1 MGEMKQLLEK
11 IVIFD
16 TTLRDGEQ
24 SPGASMNT
32 HEKVLVAKQLESLGV
47 DKIEAGFPASSPGDF
62 DAVRAVS
69 QSVST
74 PIVVGL
80 CRTRPEDIA
89 RAWDAVKEAKNP
101 GLHTFIATSDIHMKY
116 KLKMTREQVLKT
128 VEEAV
133 GNCSKLCKSV
143 EFSAED
149 ATRSDRDFLVDVF
162 NTALK
167 AGADTINIPDTVG
180 YTTPQE
186 FYDLVQYIK
195 DRLHPTEDITISVHC
210 HNDLGLATANS
221 LSAILAGAR
230 QVECTINGIGER
242 AGNTSLEEVVMTLN
256 VREDRYPFYTDI
268 DTTQIYPASKLVS
281 HITGIAV
288 QPNKAIVGANAFAHE
303 AGIHQDGYL
312 KERTTYEIMTPES
325 VGIGR
330 SSLVLG
336 KHSGKHALRNRLEA
350 LGYRLSDEE
359 LNKVFN
365 RFKEISDKKKEV
377 YDADIEAI
385 VLEEVYRLPDKYSL
399 KYLNVTSGT
408 VSVPTATVRLE
419 IEGEVVQAAG
429 FGNGPVDAVYKTIIG
444 MAGYHAK
451 LLNFSVSSITGGTDA
466 QGEVTVELQEGKLVS
481 IGHGSDP
488 DIIVASAKALVN
500 AMNRLE
506 FLKARKPR
514 KNKGL

>member
-242 AGNTSLEEVVMTLN
+242 AGNTSLEEVVMTILEFSGFRVGATERDSILN
-256 VREDRYPFYTDI
+256 PLPEKSPATLDKT
-268 DTTQIYPASKLVS
+268 PASLS
-281 HITGIAV
+281 TRTEITCLISS
-288 QPNKAIVGANAFAHE
+288 PHTSNIFETGAP
-303 AGIHQDGYL
+303 AGTMGY
-312 KERTTYEIMTPES
+312 T
-325 VGIGR
+325 
-330 SSLVLG
+330 SS
-336 KHSGKHALRNRLEA
+336 SG
-350 LGYRLSDEE
+350 S
-359 LNKVFN
+359 
-365 RFKEISDKKKEV
+365 
-377 YDADIEAI
+377 
-385 VLEEVYRLPDKYSL
+385 
-399 KYLNVTSGT
+399 T
-408 VSVPTATVRLE
+408 
-419 IEGEVVQAAG
+419 
-429 FGNGPVDAVYKTIIG
+429 
-444 MAGYHAK
+444 
-451 LLNFSVSSITGGTDA
+451 
-466 QGEVTVELQEGKLVS
+466 
-481 IGHGSDP
+481 
-488 DIIVASAKALVN
+488 
-500 AMNRLE
+500 
-506 FLKARKPR
+506 
-514 KNKGL
+514 